1 MEEVIFENGFH
12 VFTGKEAV
20 LGVRLETLMNI
31 NATFTDL
38 YRKKFVVNDEIF
50 IY

>member
-1 MEEVIFENGFH
+1 M
-12 VFTGKEAV
+12 GKEAV
-20 LGVRLETLMNI
+20 LGVRLEALITI

-38 YRKKFVVNDEIF
+38 YRKKFGVNDEIF